1 MSLINRFNSEQ
12 GKILSKQINRL
23 TLKQQRFIRKEG
35 KIGKKG
41 INFFYLSKEHHQQLF
56 YMQPLLILEYQ
67 QRFYI

>member
-41 INFFYLSKEHHQQLF
+41 INFFLF
-56 YMQPLLILEYQ
+56 V
-67 QRFYI
+67 